1 MKKFIFAL
9 VFTLLFATAASA
21 STQVYIDS
29 VAVPF
34 NDSTGYPFVENGRTL
49 VPLRATMEAFG
60 AEVKWDGAQQT
71 AVVSKGVTTVTCKI
85 NEAAIYRNGTK
96 IENDAPAQIRNGR
109 TYLPIRIVLEALG
122 AQVEWN
128 GNVVVTS
135 GPAGNLVY
143 SILNSGSHVSNVWK
157 RWSEA
162 LNLKSSG
169 NYSGAIAAFTKLAPD
184 FIEENSA
191 YTAQAS
197 NAMLFKHLGECYAS
211 LGQNEHAAACFKYEA
226 SIWEKLGKNEETI
239 DANRRSSLINS
250 YVQMYAKT
258 LNPEL
263 KPRKDF
269 GEMYEPANGIYIGAY
284 AEGDSNIHNPY
295 NPNMFYM
302 DTFPQLVGKDM
313 AGYLLYLPS
322 TTPLSNYQSH
332 IEKAKQ
338 KNKII
343 QIALEPASLYTITPN
358 SSEYIQL
365 AQDMENSGCKFFLRF
380 ASEMNDTSCPWYT
393 EDYNLY
399 IEKFRIVANIFHQ
412 YAPSVAVVWS
422 PNFYPSNNIEK
433 YYPGDEYVDYVGISS
448 YMNHQPETDPLGQN
462 IDRNRW
468 SAQLDTIH
476 SLYGYKK
483 PIIISEGAASY
494 MDFKTYADITDFA
507 SRQIYDYYTYL
518 PIKYPSVKAVF
529 LYAND
534 VSNYRFSLTKNN
546 TYLNAYKNGI
556 APDQFL
562 SSPDEYAYLHQYY
575 ELGTNVRVEPQ
586 PTEICSYVKTPAN
599 DISYVIY
606 SIYGTDVATS
616 YGIPFSVNIDFTY
629 YRGTTVPLTAKAYDS
644 NYKLVAE
651 ETYYLKVMN

>member
-1 MKKFIFAL
+1 MKKTIIA
-9 VFTLLFATAASA
+9 LLFTFFFASA
-21 STQVYIDS
+21 VSATQVYIDS

-34 NDSTGYPFVENGRTL
+34 NDSTGYPIVENGRTL
-49 VPLRATMEAFG
+49 VPLRAAMEAFG
-60 AEVKWDGAQQT
+60 AEVKWDGAEET
-71 AVVSKGVTTVTCKI
+71 AIVSKGVTTVTCKI
-85 NEAAIYRNGTK
+85 GEDAVYRNGTK
-96 IENDAPAQIRNGR
+96 IENDTSAQIRNGR
-109 TYLPIRIVLEALG
+109 TYLPIRIVLESFG
-122 AQVEWN
+122 ADVKWD

-157 RWSEA
+157 HWNDA
-162 LNLKSSG
+162 LALKTAG
-169 NYSGAIAAFTKLAPD
+169 DYSGAIDAFTKLAPD
-184 FIEENSA
+184 FINENSSS
-191 YTAQAS
+191 TAQAS
-197 NAMLFKHLGECYAS
+197 NAMLFKHLGECYGK

-226 SIWEKLGKNEETI
+226 SIWEKLNKNEETI
-239 DANRRSSLINS
+239 DANRRASIINS

-258 LNPEL
+258 TNPAL
-263 KPRKDF
+263 KPRRDF
-269 GEMYEPANGIYIGAY
+269 GEMYEPQNGIYIGAY
-284 AEGDSNIHNPY
+284 AEGDPNLHNPY

-332 IEKAKQ
+332 IDEAK
-338 KNKII
+338 KRNKII
-343 QIALEPASLYTITPN
+343 QIALEPASLHSITP
-358 SSEYIQL
+358 SSQEYIQL
-365 AQDMENSGCKFFLRF
+365 AKDMEKSGCKFFLRF
-380 ASEMNDTSCPWYT
+380 AGEMNDTSCPWYT
-393 EDYNLY
+393 DNYNLY

-494 MDFKTYADITDFA
+494 MDFNTYADITDFA
-507 SRQIYDYYTYL
+507 SKQIYDYYTYL

-529 LYAND
+529 LYDSD
-534 VSNYRFSLTKNN
+534 VSNYRFVLTKNN

-556 APDQFL
+556 APVYFL
-562 SSPDEYAYLHQYY
+562 SSPDENANAPQFY
-575 ELGTNVRVEPQ
+575 ELGTNVKVEPQ
-586 PTEICSYVKTPAN
+586 VNEICSYVKTPAN

-606 SIYGTDVATS
+606 SIYGTDVGVS
-616 YGIPFSVNIDFTY
+616 YGIPFSANIDFGY
-629 YRGTTVPLTAKAYDS
+629 YKGTTVPLTAKAYDS
-644 NYKLVAE
+644 NHQLVAE

>member
-1 MKKFIFAL
+1 MKKFLISFI
-9 VFTLLFATAASA
+9 FTLLFATTVSA
-21 STQVYIDS
+21 TQVYIDS
-29 VAVPF
+29 VPVHF
-34 NDSTGYPFVENGRTL
+34 NDSTGYPIVENGRTL

-71 AVVSKGVTTVTCKI
+71 ALVSKGVTTVACKI
-85 NEAAIYRNGTK
+85 GESAIYRNGTK
-96 IENDAPAQIRNGR
+96 IENDASAQIRSGR

-122 AQVEWN
+122 AQVGWD

-135 GPAGNLVY
+135 GPAGNLVH
-143 SILNSGSHVSNVWK
+143 SILTSGSHVSNVWK
-157 RWSEA
+157 HWSDA
-162 LNLKSSG
+162 LALKSSG
-169 NYSGAIAAFTKLAPD
+169 SYSAAIDAFTKLAPD
-184 FIEENSA
+184 FIAENSA
-191 YTAQAS
+191 FTAQAS
-197 NAMLFKHLGECYAS
+197 NAMLFKHLGECYAA
-211 LGQNEHAAACFKYEA
+211 LEQNEHAAACFKYEA

-239 DANRRSSLINS
+239 DANRRSSIINS

-258 LNPEL
+258 TNPAL

-269 GEMYEPANGIYIGAY
+269 GEVYEPQNGIYLGAY
-284 AEGDSNIHNPY
+284 AEGDANIHNPY

-302 DTFPQLVGKDM
+302 NTFPNMVGKDM
-313 AGYLLYLPS
+313 AAYLLYLPS

-332 IEKAKQ
+332 IEEAKK

-343 QIALEPASLYTITPN
+343 QIALEPASLYSITQYSP
-358 SSEYIQL
+358 EYIQL
-365 AQDMENSGCKFFLRF
+365 AKDMEKSGCKFFLRF
-380 ASEMNDTSCPWYT
+380 AGEMNDKSCPWYT
-393 EDYNLY
+393 DNHNLY

-468 SAQLDTIH
+468 SSQLDTIH
-476 SLYGYKK
+476 SMYGYKK

-507 SRQIYDYYTYL
+507 SKQIYDYYTYL

-529 LYAND
+529 LYDSD
-534 VSNYRFSLTKNN
+534 VSNYRFVLSKNS

-556 APDQFL
+556 SFPTFL
-562 SSPDEYAYLHQYY
+562 ATPDENANVWQYY
-575 ELGTNVRVEPQ
+575 ELGTNASIEPQ
-586 PTEICSYVKTPAN
+586 SVEISSYVKTPAN

-616 YGIPFSVNIDFTY
+616 YGIPFSVNIDFSY

>member
-1 MKKFIFAL
+1 MKKKIFVAL
-9 VFTLLFATAASA
+9 LFTLLFATAVSA
-21 STQVYIDS
+21 TEVYIDS
-29 VAVPF
+29 VPVSF

-60 AEVKWDGAQQT
+60 AEVKWDGAEQT
-71 AVVSKGVTTVTCKI
+71 ALVSKGVTTVACKI
-85 NEAAIYRNGTK
+85 GEACIYRNGTK
-96 IENDAPAQIRNGR
+96 IENDASAQIRSGR

-122 AQVEWN
+122 AQVGWD

-143 SILNSGSHVSNVWK
+143 SILNSSSHVSNVWK
-157 RWSEA
+157 HWSDA
-162 LNLKSSG
+162 LALKQSG
-169 NYSGAIAAFTKLAPD
+169 NYSAAIDAFTKLAPD
-184 FIEENSA
+184 FIKENSA
-191 YTAQAS
+191 PSAQAS

-211 LGQNEHAAACFKYEA
+211 LEQNEQAAACFKYEA

-239 DANRRSSLINS
+239 DANRRSLIINS
-250 YVQMYAKT
+250 YIQMYAET
-258 LNPEL
+258 TNPAL

-269 GEMYEPANGIYIGAY
+269 GEVLEPANGIYIGAY

-302 DTFPQLVGKDM
+302 NTFPNMVGKDM
-313 AGYLLYLPS
+313 AAYLLYLPS
-322 TTPLSNYQSH
+322 TSPLSTYQSH
-332 IEKAKQ
+332 IEEAKK

-343 QIALEPASLYTITPN
+343 QIALEPASLYTISPYSN
-358 SSEYIQL
+358 EYIQL
-365 AQDMENSGCKFFLRF
+365 AKDMESSGCKFFLRF
-380 ASEMNDTSCPWYT
+380 AGEMNDTSCPWYT
-393 EDYNLY
+393 DNYNLY

-476 SLYGYKK
+476 SMYGYKK

-507 SRQIYDYYTYL
+507 SKQIFDYYTYL

-529 LYAND
+529 LYDSD
-534 VSNYRFSLTKNN
+534 VSNYRFVLSKNS

-556 APDQFL
+556 AYEHFL
-562 SSPDEYAYLHQYY
+562 STPNENANLSQFY
-575 ELGTNVRVEPQ
+575 ELGTNVCVEAK
-586 PTEICSYVKTPAN
+586 PTQICSYVKTPAN
-599 DISYVIY
+599 DIAYVIY

-616 YGIPFSVNIDFTY
+616 YGIPYSVNIDFSY
-629 YRGTTVPLTAKAYDS
+629 YKGTTVPLMARAYDS
-644 NYKLVAE
+644 GYKLVAE
-651 ETYYLKVMN
+651 ETYYLKVQ